1 MATGTIAAMTDA
13 APDTTPSDAIVTI
26 PNLVSLV
33 RLAAVPYFLWLLL
46 GQDRP
51 AAAGF
56 LLLAIGA
63 TDWIDGTLARRL
75 GQVSVLGQKLDPV
88 ADRVAIVAAV
98 IGGWIAG
105 ILPSGIIVP
114 LLIREVMMTIVAFV
128 LLTRYGETLEVRY
141 LGKVATFL
149 IYGSIPSFY
158 VAAGDILPSLFTA
171 LGWIAGVIGLLLYW
185 WVAVRYLQDARAK
198 LRQLRQSNR

>member
-1 MATGTIAAMTDA
+1 MTDA
-13 APDTTPSDAIVTI
+13 QPDTTPSDAILTI
-26 PNLVSLV
+26 PNVVSLV

-46 GQDRP
+46 AQDRP
-51 AAAGF
+51 GVAGL
-56 LLLAIGA
+56 LLLAIGG

-75 GQVSVLGQKLDPV
+75 GQVSALGQKLDPV
-88 ADRVAIVAAV
+88 ADRVAIVAAI

-105 ILPSGIIVP
+105 ILPTLIIAP

-128 LLTRYGETLEVRY
+128 LLARGAGTLEVRY

-158 VAAGDILPSLFTA
+158 LAAAEMAPSFFTA
-171 LGWIAGVIGLLLYW
+171 LGWVSGIVGLALYW
-185 WVAVRYLQDARAK
+185 WVAIRYLGDARAK
-198 LRQLRQSNR
+198 LQQAAASAR

>member
-1 MATGTIAAMTDA
+1 MTDA

-88 ADRVAIVAAV
+88 ADRVAIVAA
-98 IGGWIAG
+98 
-105 ILPSGIIVP
+105 IIVP

-158 VAAGDILPSLFTA
+158 VAAGDILPSLFSA

-185 WVAVRYLQDARAK
+185 WVAVRYLQDAGTK